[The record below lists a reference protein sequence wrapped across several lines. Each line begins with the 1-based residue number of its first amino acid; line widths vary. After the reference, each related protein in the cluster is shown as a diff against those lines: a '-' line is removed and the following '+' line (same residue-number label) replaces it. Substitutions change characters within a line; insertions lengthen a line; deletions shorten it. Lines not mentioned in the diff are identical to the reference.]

1 MIQIVLDRS
10 LWLAIACSDGMQWV
24 LGDTSHG
31 WQDKASCLAAGP
43 SVLSFCP
50 HIVFGWFWPWHRD
63 R

>member
-31 WQDKASCLAAGP
+31 WVCVRSLHVGQ
-43 SVLSFCP
+43 VLT
-50 HIVFGWFWPWHRD
+50 
-63 R
+63 